1 MSDADFRDLVDRHLD
16 GLTSSEESAALSA
29 RLEADPA
36 ACDEYLRLADV
47 HAALGSEAIPG
58 PTPDLHPPARPDT
71 HGTGLRSRAA
81 FGPGLAVGVMFGVLS
96 TSLVWAYAVP
106 GKPNPTVESLHSLPF
121 LDGGF
126 ESTRPEMNGVPTR
139 PGTWSG
145 DFSQA
150 VGPTAG
156 VTPYEGARMLQ
167 FLRPDN
173 TRTPPGGGQK
183 TAEMWQTVDLRP
195 LRSQLGQ
202 EPFTAEISAW
212 FAHSATNASDNS
224 AAKVGVHIAA
234 FAGDPS
240 DAPKVW
246 NERRTVA
253 LSEGFQ
259 DEQLAPGSGW
269 FQVATRLVVSAEA
282 DYLLTQV
289 RVTAGKDRSIAFE
302 GCFADSVRVTRLGK
316 PR

>member
-1 MSDADFRDLVDRHLD
+1 MSDAEFRDLVDRHLD
-16 GLTSSEESAALSA
+16 GLTSSEEAAALSA

-58 PTPDLHPPARPDT
+58 PTPDLHPPARPAARRR
-71 HGTGLRSRAA
+71 GLRATAA

-96 TSLVWAYAVP
+96 TSLVWAYAIP
-106 GKPNPTVESLHSLPF
+106 GKPNPAAEPLPALPL

-126 ESTRPEMNGVPTR
+126 ESTRPEGDGVPTR
-139 PGTWSG
+139 PGTWGG
-145 DFSQA
+145 DLSRA

-156 VTPYEGARMLQ
+156 VTPHEGVRMLQ

-173 TRTPPGGGQK
+173 TRTPPGGGQQ
-183 TAEMWQTVDLRP
+183 TSEQWQTIDLRP
-195 LRSQLGQ
+195 LRGQLGRK
-202 EPFTAEISAW
+202 PFTAEVSAW
-212 FAHSATNASDNS
+212 FAHAATDASEHS

-240 DAPKVW
+240 DAPRVW

-259 DEQLAPGSGW
+259 DEQLEPGSGW
-269 FQVATRLVVSAEA
+269 FQVAARLVVPAEA
-282 DYLLTQV
+282 DCLLTQV
-289 RVTAGKDRSIAFE
+289 RVTAGKGRSIAFDR
-302 GCFADSVRVTRLGK
+302 CFADSVRVTRLGK